1 MEDSGLEDVDLE
13 NGGFEDG
20 RLDGPEGLIV
30 VGLRIGVGGFAID
43 INHRYLMLIPYHI
56 IIKNLQETITEYK
69 YSTNCGV
76 RQAKV
81 DGVPTRTSVPTKSN
95 GKAKI
100 SKFCQL
106 IILYQKK
113 HPCKMSCIYEYKL

>member
-81 DGVPTRTSVPTKSN
+81 DGVPTRTLLFPR
-95 GKAKI
+95 KAMEKPKYP
-100 SKFCQL
+100 SFASS
-106 IILYQKK
+106 LY
-113 HPCKMSCIYEYKL
+113 CIRKNIHAR